1 MRSKFDEQ
9 LALLNRDLT
18 KMGSLCEEAL
28 ALAAKALANAD
39 GQTADKIAPIDSE
52 IDQME
57 RTIESLCLKLLLQ
70 QQPVARDLR
79 QISAALKMITDMER
93 IGDQAEDI
101 AEIAS
106 TAKKKML
113 KKSKHIQRMAA
124 ATIDMVNKSVEAFI
138 KKDLLVAE
146 EVSHNDDVVDAL
158 FEEIVNDLV
167 DIIKKDEG
175 TSEVLDMTLWLQIVL
190 KESATMRLISPNGC
204 SSLLQGEHKDYN
216 SVFGFPI
223 LADYSLYIKSG
234 NRLFFLCGNIKSDI
248 IMLRSGMYARSKC

>member
-1 MRSKFDEQ
+1 MRDEFERQ
-9 LALLNRDLT
+9 LALLNEELT
-18 KMGSLCEEAL
+18 TMGGLIESAI
-28 ALAAKALANAD
+28 ANAVKALD
-39 GQTADKIAPIDSE
+39 GDEHSINKAYDYEKSIDNK
-52 IDQME
+52 E
-57 RTIESLCLKLLLQ
+57 REIESLCLKLLLT
-70 QQPVARDLR
+70 QQPVA
-79 QISAALKMITDMER
+79 AALKMITDMER

-175 TSEVLDMTLWLQIVL
+175 TSEVLDMLMVAKYFERIGDHAVNIAEWVQFSIT
-190 KESATMRLISPNGC
+190 
-204 SSLLQGEHKDYN
+204 GEHK
-216 SVFGFPI
+216 
-223 LADYSLYIKSG
+223 
-234 NRLFFLCGNIKSDI
+234 RL
-248 IMLRSGMYARSKC
+248 

>member
-1 MRSKFDEQ
+1 MRNRFDQQLELLNEQ
-9 LALLNRDLT
+9 LIR
-18 KMGSLCEEAL
+18 MGELCEVAIGKATTALKEGSMEQAQKVIEA
-28 ALAAKALANAD
+28 D
-39 GQTADKIAPIDSE
+39 EE
-52 IDQME
+52 IDQAETDIE
-57 RTIESLCLKLLLQ
+57 RLCLKLLLQ

-101 AEIAS
+101 AEIAA

-138 KKDLLVAE
+138 KKDLLIAE

-175 TSEVLDMTLWLQIVL
+175 TSEVLDMLMVAKYFERIGDHAVNIAEWVQFSIT
-190 KESATMRLISPNGC
+190 
-204 SSLLQGEHKDYN
+204 GEHK
-216 SVFGFPI
+216 
-223 LADYSLYIKSG
+223 
-234 NRLFFLCGNIKSDI
+234 RL
-248 IMLRSGMYARSKC
+248 

>member
-9 LALLNRDLT
+9 LHLLNQEMMQ
-18 KMGSLCEEAL
+18 MGSMIEDSIQKAINAL
-28 ALAAKALANAD
+28 
-39 GQTADKIAPIDSE
+39 
-52 IDQME
+52 IDQNVELAKKIMDNDTQIDHE
-57 RTIESLCLKLLLQ
+57 QKKIENLCFNLLMQ
-70 QQPVARDLR
+70 QQPVAKDLR
-79 QISAALKMITDMER
+79 VISAAMKMVTDMER

-101 AEIAS
+101 AEIAA

-138 KKDLLVAE
+138 KKDLLIAE

-175 TSEVLDMTLWLQIVL
+175 TSEVLDMLMVAKYFERIGDHAVNIAEWVQFSIT
-190 KESATMRLISPNGC
+190 
-204 SSLLQGEHKDYN
+204 GEHK
-216 SVFGFPI
+216 
-223 LADYSLYIKSG
+223 
-234 NRLFFLCGNIKSDI
+234 RL
-248 IMLRSGMYARSKC
+248 

>member
-1 MRSKFDEQ
+1 MRDEFERQ
-9 LALLNRDLT
+9 LALLNEELT
-18 KMGSLCEEAL
+18 TMGGLIESAI
-28 ALAAKALANAD
+28 ANAVKALD
-39 GQTADKIAPIDSE
+39 GDEHSINKAYDYEKSIDNK
-52 IDQME
+52 E
-57 RTIESLCLKLLLQ
+57 REIESLCLKLLLT
-70 QQPVARDLR
+70 QQPVASDLR
-79 QISAALKMITDMER
+79 LISAALKMITDMER
-93 IGDQAEDI
+93 IGAEDI

-175 TSEVLDMTLWLQIVL
+175 TSEVLDMLMVAKYFERIGDHAVNIAEWVQFSIT
-190 KESATMRLISPNGC
+190 
-204 SSLLQGEHKDYN
+204 GEHK
-216 SVFGFPI
+216 
-223 LADYSLYIKSG
+223 
-234 NRLFFLCGNIKSDI
+234 RL
-248 IMLRSGMYARSKC
+248 

>member
-1 MRSKFDEQ
+1 MRDEFERQ
-9 LALLNRDLT
+9 LALLNEELT
-18 KMGSLCEEAL
+18 TLGGLIESAI
-28 ALAAKALANAD
+28 ANAVKALD
-39 GQTADKIAPIDSE
+39 GDEHSINKAYDYEKSIDNK
-52 IDQME
+52 E
-57 RTIESLCLKLLLQ
+57 REIESLCLKLLLT
-70 QQPVARDLR
+70 QQPVASDLR
-79 QISAALKMITDMER
+79 LISAALKMITDMER

-175 TSEVLDMTLWLQIVL
+175 TSEVLDMLMVAKYFERIGDPAVNIAEWVQFSIT
-190 KESATMRLISPNGC
+190 
-204 SSLLQGEHKDYN
+204 GEHK
-216 SVFGFPI
+216 
-223 LADYSLYIKSG
+223 
-234 NRLFFLCGNIKSDI
+234 RL
-248 IMLRSGMYARSKC
+248 

>member
-1 MRSKFDEQ
+1 MRKRFEQ
-9 LALLNRDLT
+9 QLEILNSEMVE
-18 KMGSLCEEAL
+18 MGELCEKAIKNAVHGLVTGEMGYSKL
-28 ALAAKALANAD
+28 ARQMA
-39 GQTADKIAPIDSE
+39 GE
-52 IDQME
+52 IDEKE
-57 RTIESLCLKLLLQ
+57 RSIEQLCLKMILQ
-70 QQPVARDLR
+70 QQPVAGDLR

-101 AEIAS
+101 AEIAA

-138 KKDLLVAE
+138 KKDLLIAE

-175 TSEVLDMTLWLQIVL
+175 TSEVLDMLMVAKYFERIGDHAVNIAEWVQFSIT
-190 KESATMRLISPNGC
+190 
-204 SSLLQGEHKDYN
+204 GEHK
-216 SVFGFPI
+216 
-223 LADYSLYIKSG
+223 
-234 NRLFFLCGNIKSDI
+234 RL
-248 IMLRSGMYARSKC
+248 